1 MFGSCIRVMLWTDEP
16 RRSLFHNR
24 CALSFS
30 NLAIASRLP
39 FAAIYLITDGRP
51 RVLCLRIAFRIR
63 LAHPLPLS
71 LTLTLYL
78 LSHLFIWRSI
88 HFLNCQY
95 NERSTGRV
103 AIFPLY
109 VWIPTIRVTSH
120 RFRRVIAR
128 ISYKSFDEMF
138 LKPSVGDRISRFFVQ
153 YVIYVFIVK
162 I

>member
-1 MFGSCIRVMLWTDEP
+1 MFGSCIRVTLWTDEP

-30 NLAIASRLP
+30 NLAIASRLL
-39 FAAIYLITDGRP
+39 FAAIYLITDGRS
-51 RVLCLRIAFRIR
+51 RILCLRIVFRIR
-63 LAHPLPLS
+63 LVRPLPFS

-78 LSHLFIWRSI
+78 LSRLSIRWSI

-95 NERSTGRV
+95 NERSTGWV

-109 VWIPTIRVTSH
+109 AWIPTIRVISL
-120 RFRRVIAR
+120 RFRHVIAR

-138 LKPSVGDRISRFFVQ
+138 LKPSVGDKISWFVQ
-153 YVIYVFIVK
+153 YVICFHR
-162 I
+162 

>member
-1 MFGSCIRVMLWTDEP
+1 MFGSCIRVTLWTDEP

-30 NLAIASRLP
+30 NLAIASRLL

-51 RVLCLRIAFRIR
+51 RVLCLRIVFRIR
-63 LAHPLPLS
+63 LARPLPLPLS
-71 LTLTLYL
+71 LALTLYL
-78 LSHLFIWRSI
+78 LSRLSIRRSI

-109 VWIPTIRVTSH
+109 AWIPTIRVTSH

-138 LKPSVGDRISRFFVQ
+138 LKLSVGERISWIVQ
-153 YVIYVFIVK
+153 YVICFHR
-162 I
+162 